1 MLKARLCYAKLDK
14 VRFTSH
20 RDMVRILERALRRAK
35 IPVAY
40 SQGFSPRPRLSLG
53 YGLPTGY
60 ESEAEYADIV
70 LDLEPE
76 IEIEEPEIE
85 IERPKQAK
93 PHIIKALENQFL
105 EALPNSLPTG
115 IDIRGVVI
123 YKKADELSLQ
133 ESITGCEWE
142 VKLAGVKIPK
152 VWAEDVLSSTEI
164 IIQNKT
170 KEPTDIKPAILS
182 LSASDSAFNMK
193 LLTKPT
199 YFRPTDLLSAK
210 GLGLTQNFET
220 PPRVKR
226 IKQWI
231 DFNGDLTDPIQA
243 LSKSKFSKGLN
254 NDKHKEFA
262 EESAK

>member
-1 MLKARLCYAKLDK
+1 MLKARLCFAKLGK

-70 LDLEPE
+70 LDLEAE
-76 IEIEEPEIE
+76 TE
-85 IERPKQAK
+85 IERSK
-93 PHIIKALENQFL
+93 PVKHHIIKALENQFL
-105 EALPNSLPTG
+105 EVLPSSLPIG
-115 IDIRGVVI
+115 IDIRGVAI
-123 YKKADELSLQ
+123 YKKANELSLQ

-152 VWAEDVLSSTEI
+152 VWAEEVLSSKKI

-170 KEPTDIKPAILS
+170 KELTDIKPAILS
-182 LSASDSAFNMK
+182 LSATDSVFNMK

-210 GLGLTQNFET
+210 EVGLTQNFEA

-231 DFNGDLTDPIQA
+231 DFDNEPTDPIQA
-243 LSKSKFSKGLN
+243 LAKSELSKGLN
-254 NDKHKEFA
+254 NVKYKELKQ
-262 EESAK
+262 ELRK